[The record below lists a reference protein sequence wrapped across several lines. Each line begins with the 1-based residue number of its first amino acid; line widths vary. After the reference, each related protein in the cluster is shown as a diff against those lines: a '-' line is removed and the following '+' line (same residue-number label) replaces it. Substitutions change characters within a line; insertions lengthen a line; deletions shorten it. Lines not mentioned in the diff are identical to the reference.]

1 MATIFTNAINFLGAT
16 LKQTATADFLRDFQH
31 ANKLFVGDNFELVP
45 KSGYLF
51 HVYFDI
57 NPNLASTFM
66 KDGKTI
72 TELGLMV
79 KSADLPRYSIEN
91 KLYNAYNRPNLIQ
104 TKIKYDNLSINF
116 HDDSMNVVRN
126 FWYDYYNYYYRDTD
140 KSEQGFFLDY
150 KYFADPLGAF
160 GYSRRSESN
169 ENYLRSIRIYS
180 LSRSTYS
187 EYILIKPIIVAFK
200 HGEHENTSASA
211 NMAHSMTIAYEN
223 VLYSQG
229 DVEDNAIGG
238 YANLY
243 YDRRPSP
250 LNRLGT
256 RRSVF
261 GRRGLLDTAG
271 SVIKD
276 ITNGNFISAIFK
288 TATARQTFKGVN
300 IGKAAVSEVK
310 QMFTIGAT
318 NAITGMITSQIQRTP
333 PGGRAVISPLS
344 LDGVVKNAFNGIA
357 RDTSTLAL
365 LGTAALLNGKSSSK
379 NYVQTPV
386 TQANKT
392 NLQNNY
398 NPQFPR
404 VPGAGAPAT
413 APTSVLNAN
422 ASRVQV
428 LPTNQLDTDIR
439 QSPLDISYDIKLL
452 DKQIQDTSVSAAY
465 AEKQITQLDNL
476 LSNLNNKLS
485 VAKSNNASAAT
496 IIDLENQIAASRQQ
510 RNDNASKLAGLK
522 NTIAE
527 LQTKHSQSI
536 RKLNNL
542 R

>member
-57 NPNLASTFM
+57 NPSLASNFM

-79 KSADLPRYSIEN
+79 KSADLPKFSIEN

-104 TKIKYDNLSINF
+104 TKIKYDNLTINF
-116 HDDSMNVVRN
+116 HDDSMNTVRN

-140 KSEQGFFLDY
+140 KTEQGFFLDY

-160 GYSRRSESN
+160 GYSRRIESN

-187 EYILIKPIIVAFK
+187 EYILLKPIITSFK
-200 HGEHENTSASA
+200 HGEHEYTSASS
-211 NMAHSMTIAYEN
+211 NMTHSMTIAYEN
-223 VLYSQG
+223 VLYSEG
-229 DVEDNAIGG
+229 DVEDNTIGG

-256 RRSVF
+256 RRSIF
-261 GRRGLLDTAG
+261 GRRGLIDTAG
-271 SVIKD
+271 SIIKD
-276 ITNGNFISAIFK
+276 ITQGNFISAIFK
-288 TATARQTFKGVN
+288 TATARQTFKGIN
-300 IGKAAVSEVK
+300 LKKAAVSEAK
-310 QMFTIGAT
+310 QIFTLGAT
-318 NAITGMITSQIQRTP
+318 NVITGLITSQIQRTP

-344 LDGVVKNAFNGIA
+344 LDGVVKNAFNGIT

-365 LGTAALLNGKSSSK
+365 LGTAALLNAKTTPK
-379 NYVQTPV
+379 NYVQTPI

-398 NPQFPR
+398 NPQFPL
-404 VPGAGAPAT
+404 VPGASAPNQA
-413 APTSVLNAN
+413 AAN
-422 ASRVQV
+422 YLLASSSSTVT
-428 LPTNQLDTDIR
+428 LPTNQLDADIR
-439 QSPLDISYDIKLL
+439 QSPLDISYDIKSLE
-452 DKQIQDTSVSAAY
+452 KQIQDTSVTAAY
-465 AEKQITQLDNL
+465 TEKQITQANNL
-476 LSNLNNKLS
+476 IANLNNKLTL
-485 VAKSNNASAAT
+485 AKNANASSVT
-496 IIDLENQIAASRQQ
+496 IVELENQIETTRSQ
-510 RNDNASKLAGLK
+510 RDDNVKRLTELK
-522 NTIAE
+522 TNITE
-527 LQTKHSQSI
+527 LQNKYTLNIK
-536 RKLNNL
+536 KLNNL